1 MLFTIAKAVARCL
14 GNFSRKIVPKK
25 LKKSPNLVT
34 LKFTQP
40 MLVVHCGSIIQI
52 SLTHSAAHLYYFWVW
67 VTLGPK
73 TPSTFFETPV
83 RVFRPKRC
91 FGPSI
96 KVKVNE
102 IEKDILS
109 PSWKD
114 HLSTRLETGHTLI
127 DRQTGHNRQICFR
140 FLVCFC
146 FNPVFVEIWVVAFAS
161 NEGR

>member
-96 KVKVNE
+96 KVKVQGKRNR
-102 IEKDILS
+102 KRHPVPKLKRS
-109 PSWKD
+109 FVN
-114 HLSTRLETGHTLI
+114 TTGNRSHT
-127 DRQTGHNRQICFR
+127 DRSANRSQSSNLLQIFGLLL
-140 FLVCFC
+140 F
-146 FNPVFVEIWVVAFAS
+146 
-161 NEGR
+161 